1 MMFVTD
7 EMSLKRVGKLR
18 RKMNEMSVDAY
29 LVTNPSNR
37 YYLSGFTGDDGV
49 LLVTE
54 NHRYLITDSR
64 FEEQISHDQPSWEAV
79 ITRDYLKTAC
89 DLCVK
94 NHVAA
99 MAFENTIMEETF

>member
-49 LLVTE
+49 LLVILASKSKFLMISLLGRQSLQE
-54 NHRYLITDSR
+54 IT
-64 FEEQISHDQPSWEAV
+64 
-79 ITRDYLKTAC
+79 
-89 DLCVK
+89 
-94 NHVAA
+94 
-99 MAFENTIMEETF
+99 